1 MSAFPTLQSLPKLKR
16 YQRQCWSGLATI
28 MAEVGVGQPDG
39 EGEEE
44 DEVRFTLVRFP
55 NPAPDFKSVG

>member
-1 MSAFPTLQSLPKLKR
+1 
-16 YQRQCWSGLATI
+16 
-28 MAEVGVGQPDG
+28 MAEVGFGQPDG

-55 NPAPDFKSVG
+55 NPLQRSPRLSSWLGDLTG